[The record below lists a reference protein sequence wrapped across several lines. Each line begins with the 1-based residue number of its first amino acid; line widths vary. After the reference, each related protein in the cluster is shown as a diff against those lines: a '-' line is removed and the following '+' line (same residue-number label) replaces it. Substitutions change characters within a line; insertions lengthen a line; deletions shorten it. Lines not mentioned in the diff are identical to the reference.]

1 MIGGFALGWR
11 AVLRLYDTRRRGVFA
26 FRPRGGVVTMY
37 VCGVTPYD
45 TTNLGHARTFL
56 VFDVLAR
63 LLEARGKR
71 VRYAQN
77 VTDIDESILQRAAR
91 DGVDWKDLGRREE
104 RAFIR
109 DMERLGRG
117 GPGGG
122 AAPAGRGRAG
132 AGRARGA

>member
-1 MIGGFALGWR
+1 MGGFALGWR
-11 AVLRLYDTRRRGVFA
+11 AVLRLYDARRRGVFA
-26 FRPRGGVVTMY
+26 FRPRGDVVTMY

-45 TTNLGHARTFL
+45 TTHIGHARTFL

-104 RAFIR
+104 RAFIQ
-109 DMERLGRG
+109 DMERLGWAR
-117 GPGGG
+117 PGGVPH
-122 AAPAGRGRAG
+122 AAAAGPRRQETTQ
-132 AGRARGA
+132 